1 MADVPSI
8 KAIGFQSAA
17 DDVARLVAE
26 GRLARAEL
34 EARGCPR
41 ATARLGKQ
49 LAASSWVPI
58 ATYVRVA
65 AILVELEGQG
75 RRARLLPGA
84 GGRAAER
91 LHKAGVYRQFDA
103 SVETWGKRA
112 RLDRDHDERGPLQL
126 HALELEAL
134 PDRGGFEIRI
144 DGAREFPDALRYVGE
159 GFIEYVSMH
168 QSGRKK
174 VAGHERATPR
184 PTGSS
189 YTRAAVVRLGQSI
202 SNSSRR

>member
-8 KAIGFQSAA
+8 KAMGFQSAA
-17 DDVARLVAE
+17 DDIARLLSE
-26 GRLARAEL
+26 GRLSRADF
-34 EARGCPR
+34 EARLPAGDR
-41 ATARLGKQ
+41 GYLEKQ
-49 LAASSWVPI
+49 LAASGWVPI

-65 AILVELEGQG
+65 AILAELEGRG
-75 RRARLLPGA
+75 DAHAYFRARGY
-84 GGRAAER
+84 RAAER

-112 RLDRDHDERGPLQL
+112 GSIATTMSSVLYNFTKWSF
-126 HALELEAL
+126 EAL

-168 QSGRKK
+168 QSGKKK
-174 VAGHERATPR
+174 VEVTSERTSPDR
-184 PTGSS
+184 IV
-189 YTRAAVVRLGQSI
+189 YTVQVQ
-202 SNSSRR
+202 